1 MSPGALLKL
10 LRVFWRMR
18 RGEPTFVSFNSL
30 NACNQACPMC
40 AVWRRDGEMLSVA
53 ELTPIF
59 RDLRRFGLLV
69 TEISGGEPFLRQD
82 IYQIFA
88 MLDRLGFLYT
98 TATNGTLLS
107 AAGIER
113 LRQARGLLQ
122 VAVSIDSLN
131 PENYALLRGR
141 DLLPEVL
148 ANLHLLIAARLK
160 VPVKINLVMN
170 RINYRETFDFLKFAR
185 ERGIYLSVFP
195 VNQGDGFLH
204 RHSDP
209 QYAATPPERQ
219 EMAAIFRELAR
230 LRREGEPLW
239 EYSGF
244 YERAADYVL
253 GRPVGPCDAG
263 KLYID
268 LNADGQVAV
277 CLDREG
283 VGDIR
288 KESIATLWGRLQ
300 SQAGAVQACSET
312 TPCFYTC
319 TYNVSITARHQLA
332 FLRETARVR
341 WRHLLRGRAR
351 E

>member
-1 MSPGALLKL
+1 MNPAILWKL
-10 LRVFWRMR
+10 LHTFWRMR

-40 AVWRRDGEMLSVA
+40 AAWRRDGEMLSVQ
-53 ELTPIF
+53 EMEPIF
-59 RDLRRFGLLV
+59 RDLKDFGLLV

-88 MLDRLGFLYT
+88 MLDRIGFLYT

-113 LRQARGLLQ
+113 LREARGLLQ
-122 VAVSIDSLN
+122 IAVSLDSLN
-131 PENYALLRGR
+131 PEVYARLRGR
-141 DLLPEVL
+141 DLLPTVL
-148 ANLHLLIAARLK
+148 ANLDLLIAARLK
-160 VPVKINLVMN
+160 FPVKINLVMN
-170 RINYRETFDFLKFAR
+170 RLNYRETLDFLSFAR

-209 QYAATPPERQ
+209 QFVASAAERQ
-219 EMAAIFRELAR
+219 EMAAIFRELAG
-230 LRREGEPLW
+230 LRRAGEPLW

-244 YERAADYVL
+244 YLRAADYVL

-263 KLYID
+263 RLYLD

-283 VGDIR
+283 VGDLR
-288 KESIATLWGRLQ
+288 SESIASLWRRIQ
-300 SQAGAVQACSET
+300 SQAGAVLSCSEA

-319 TYNVSITARHQLA
+319 TYNVSITARHQAA
-332 FLRETARVR
+332 FLCETARVR
-341 WRHLLRGRAR
+341 WRRLMRG
-351 E
+351 